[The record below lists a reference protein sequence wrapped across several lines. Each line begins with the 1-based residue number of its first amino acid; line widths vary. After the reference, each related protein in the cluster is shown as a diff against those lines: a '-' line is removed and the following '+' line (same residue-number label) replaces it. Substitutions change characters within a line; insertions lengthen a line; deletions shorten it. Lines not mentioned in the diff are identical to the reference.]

1 MKIKRLTIF
10 SGNIEDQLKFY
21 RGRLDFPVKNH
32 SEDSFELQVGYSV
45 LKFEYKEEATPYH
58 IAFHIP
64 DRQEEEALAW
74 LEGKREI
81 LEFNDKKIVD
91 FSNWQAMSVYFHDK
105 DKNIMEFISRRDF
118 SKPESAIFDPSNIV
132 GLAEIG
138 LATNDLQQK
147 FEKMKLECGLDKFD
161 GDLERF
167 CAIGEPSGLVI
178 TINKNEKDWFPTG
191 DKAYSS
197 DFQMEFEHQSKK
209 YQMNFSNDELK
220 ISENK

>member
-1 MKIKRLTIF
+1 MKINRLTIYT
-10 SGNIEDQLKFY
+10 SNIEGQLKFY
-21 RGRLDFPVKNH
+21 RDRLDFPVKDN

-45 LKFEYKEEATPYH
+45 LRFEYKEESTPYH

-64 DRQEEEALAW
+64 DRQEEEAVAW
-74 LEGKREI
+74 LEGKRTV

-91 FSNWQAMSVYFHDK
+91 FSNWQAMSVYFYDE

-118 SKPESAIFDPSNIV
+118 SKPESAIFDPANIV

-147 FEKMKLECGLDKFD
+147 FEKMNLECGLDKFD

-167 CAIGEPSGLVI
+167 CAVGEASGLII
-178 TINKNEKDWFPTG
+178 TINKNEKDWFPTE
-191 DKAYSS
+191 DKAYAS
-197 DFQMEFEHQSKK
+197 DFQLEFEHQSKK
-209 YQMNFSNDELK
+209 FQMNFSKDRLK
-220 ISENK
+220 ISEI